1 MMIDKISGVQALNQL
16 QSTKRSNNVASSQTT
31 SDEIS
36 VSDEAKAMAET
47 LYLNKVADE
56 TPDVRADLV
65 EKIKLKIQDPNYLN
79 EATIAAT
86 ADRILSAYGL

>member
-1 MMIDKISGVQALNQL
+1 MIDKISGVQALNQL